1 MSLQEQDISKQFNN
15 ARIVIPVVLGL
26 LVSGLMLYYNLSDV
40 RFEKVEAGLG
50 LYKWKDANGDGI
62 VQLSDAKEF
71 IAVKNNGDYIRIT
84 YKEILSSINWTIYT
98 LFWLVLAWSMMLLR
112 DVMYMYRIRML
123 SDKEL
128 SWRQSFNVVAV
139 WEFASSLTPGVVGGA
154 ALAMFILN
162 REKIALGKAT
172 ALVMITTMFDN
183 LFFLL
188 MIPLMYLLI
197 GHSTFFP
204 PIEGKAILG
213 VELGVEGLFWV
224 AYGFVLFFF
233 TFLFVGLIIRPQIV
247 KRFLRIV
254 FSLPLLKRFKSKA
267 IQTGEEIELA
277 STSLKGKPF
286 SYWIKPFLAT
296 AIAWTGRF
304 MVINFIIQGFVSL
317 GIVDHF
323 KLYAR
328 ELGMWILMLVSPTP
342 GGSGVAE
349 YTFTVFL
356 GEFIPFG
363 MAIIFAIL
371 WRLISYYPYLFL
383 GSIVLPRWLKKTKEK

>member
-1 MSLQEQDISKQFNN
+1 MGIQENDIAKQFNN
-15 ARIVIPVVLGL
+15 TRIIIPVLLGL
-26 LVSGLMLYYNLSDV
+26 LVSGLLLYYNLSEV

-50 LYKWKDANGDGI
+50 LYKWKDSNADGI
-62 VQLSDAKEF
+62 IQLSDASEF
-71 IAVKNNGDYIRIT
+71 IAVKNNGNFTKIT
-84 YKEILSSINWTIYT
+84 YKEILQDINWTIYT
-98 LFWLVLAWSMMLLR
+98 LFWLILAWFVMLLR

-128 SWRQSFNVVAV
+128 SWKQSFNVVAV
-139 WEFASSLTPGVVGGA
+139 WEFASSLTPGIVGGA

-188 MIPLMYLLI
+188 MIPLVYFLI

-204 PIEGKAILG
+204 PIDGK
-213 VELGVEGLFWV
+213 ELFGIEFGVEGLFWL

-233 TFLFVGLIIRPQIV
+233 SFLFVGLIIKPQLV
-247 KRFLRIV
+247 KRFLSLV
-254 FSLPLLKRFKSKA
+254 FSFPFIRRWKSKA
-267 IQTGEEIELA
+267 LKTGEEIELA
-277 STSLKGKPF
+277 SSALKGKSF
-286 SYWIKPFLAT
+286 SYWVKPFVAT
-296 AIAWTGRF
+296 AVAWTGRF
-304 MVINFIIQGFVSL
+304 MVINFIIQGFISL
-317 GIVDHF
+317 GIADHF

-356 GEFIPFG
+356 GEFIPVG
-363 MAIIFAIL
+363 TAIVFAIL
-371 WRLISYYPYLFL
+371 WRLISYYPYLFI
-383 GSIVLPRWLKKTKEK
+383 GSIVLPRWINKTKK